1 MNNTLNKSIAG
12 ADEAIQLVVA
22 RIFNEHYGIPIV
34 QVQEIIKPT
43 EITPV
48 PKMPAFL
55 EGVINLR
62 GKIVPVVDLYKHF
75 KLGEKQVS
83 DATRIIV
90 SSVGDQP
97 VGLIVDSV
105 SEVIRVAADR
115 IEAIPKSICTLD
127 SAFVRG
133 VAKMDGQLVI
143 VLNLEMIIE
152 DLESKSKNV

>member
-1 MNNTLNKSIAG
+1 M
-12 ADEAIQLVVA
+12 QLFVA
-22 RIFNEHYGIPIV
+22 LIFNEHYGIPII

-75 KLGEKQVS
+75 NLGEKKVT
-83 DATRIIV
+83 DDTRIIV
-90 SSVGDQP
+90 SFVGEQP
-97 VGLIVDSV
+97 VGLIVDAV
-105 SEVIRVAADR
+105 SEVIHVRASQV
-115 IEAIPKSICTLD
+115 EAIPSAISSLD
-127 SAFVRG
+127 SQFVRG

-152 DLESKSKNV
+152 DLERKSKNV